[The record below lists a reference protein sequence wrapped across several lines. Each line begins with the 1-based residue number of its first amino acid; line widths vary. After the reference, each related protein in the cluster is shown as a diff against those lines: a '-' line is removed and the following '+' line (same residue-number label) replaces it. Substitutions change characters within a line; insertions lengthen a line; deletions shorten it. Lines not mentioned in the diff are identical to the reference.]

1 VAVEAVA
8 TVAAEVTLVEEV
20 AMVEVPRKQGSP

>member
-1 VAVEAVA
+1 VEAVA
-8 TVAAEVTLVEEV
+8 AAVAAEVTLVEEV